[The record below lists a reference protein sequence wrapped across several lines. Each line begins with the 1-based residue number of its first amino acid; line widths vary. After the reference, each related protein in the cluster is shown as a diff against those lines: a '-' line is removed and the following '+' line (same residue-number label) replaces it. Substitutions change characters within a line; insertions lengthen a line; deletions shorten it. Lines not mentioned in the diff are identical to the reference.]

1 MLYAL
6 DGIIFEVAPLNVEGF
21 ERATGSEL
29 VEKAVLGAQP
39 PLESVGPTGE
49 DLSFR
54 GRLYA
59 ALMPTG
65 VAALE
70 VLRAASQDGKPRHL
84 QRGDGTNFG
93 WWRIAQL
100 RESGS
105 FLESQGVARLS
116 VFDLSLR
123 RSQAPAGAEYRGAQ

>member
-6 DGIIFEVAPLNVEGF
+6 DGILLEIGPLNVEGF
-21 ERATGSEL
+21 ERTTGAEL

-49 DLSFR
+49 DWSFR

-59 ALMPTG
+59 NLMPDG

-70 VLRAASQDGKPRHL
+70 VLRAASADGKARHM
-84 QRGDGTNFG
+84 QRGDGTNLG

-105 FLESQGVARLS
+105 FLDGQGVARLS
-116 VFDLSLR
+116 EFDLSLK
-123 RSQAPAGAEYRGAQ
+123 RSQAPAGADYRGAA